1 MKYVSL
7 IMDVEK
13 SRTYSIVDRKELQD
27 FLLVCVDK
35 LNELFEKDMK
45 FKVTFS
51 AGDELQGL
59 FYDVTS
65 AFMYFRLLEMLI
77 KPVKL
82 RAGIGVGWLTVEIEK
97 GLSTMQDGPVYY
109 YAKEAIS
116 DVYKRQFQNL
126 NIYSGNREVD
136 LFANHLANAA
146 ITLKRQQVYMQNIV
160 LVMLELLC
168 PFLKEKSI
176 KADFEI
182 ARYLLEIKFNYR
194 IGKRKSNS
202 EYLREDKYRTKINFS
217 KVDYNWFVNL
227 NTIKINGNLE
237 NAEDYIIKKNTDT
250 IIADILGCSRQNV
263 NSIIQRG
270 GANKIRELDYIALQF
285 IEREYRRE
293 LWK

>member
-7 IMDVEK
+7 IMDIEK
-13 SRTYSIVDRKELQD
+13 SRMYSTIDRNELQE

-35 LNELFEKDMK
+35 LNKLFERNMK
-45 FKVTFS
+45 FEVTFS

-65 AFMYFRLLEMLI
+65 AFMYFRLLEMFI
-77 KPVKL
+77 KPVKI
-82 RAGIGVGWLTVEIEK
+82 RAGIGVGNLTVEVEK
-97 GLSTMQDGPVYY
+97 GSSTMQDGPVYY
-109 YAKEAIS
+109 YAKEAIN
-116 DVYKRQFQNL
+116 DVYKKQFQNL

-136 LFANHLANAA
+136 LLANHLANAA

-168 PFLKEKSI
+168 PFI
-176 KADFEI
+176 KKNSVLADYEI
-182 ARYLLEIKFNYR
+182 VRYLLEIKFNYK

-202 EYLREDKYRTKINFS
+202 EYLREDKYRNKINFS

-227 NTIKINGNLE
+227 NKIKISGSLE
-237 NAEDYIIKKNTDT
+237 DAEYHITKKNTDT

-270 GANKIRELDYIALQF
+270 GANKIRELDFIALQF
-285 IEREYRRE
+285 IEREYEVMR
-293 LWK
+293 